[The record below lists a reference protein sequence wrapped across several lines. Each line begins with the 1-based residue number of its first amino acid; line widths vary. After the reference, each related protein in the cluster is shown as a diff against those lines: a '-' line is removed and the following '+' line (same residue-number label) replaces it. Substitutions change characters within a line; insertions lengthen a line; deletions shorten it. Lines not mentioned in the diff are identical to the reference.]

1 MSRCSQ
7 INLKS
12 LIVSVLIVAAPYT
25 AAEEILESSRN
36 YVVSKTRI
44 LLSPNQLGT
53 VKPEGQLGS
62 FYIVSKADLSPA
74 QLSEK
79 MQNSALTLME
89 AGPES
94 FAISDAS
101 VVVMTHDRTTLTQ
114 IFLDYGLTM
123 VHEFSAVS
131 GGVAQL
137 ATVTEAQVIV
147 ERLKTDRRVRAVQL
161 NLQTFDDSPQ

>member
-1 MSRCSQ
+1 
-7 INLKS
+7 
-12 LIVSVLIVAAPYT
+12 
-25 AAEEILESSRN
+25 
-36 YVVSKTRI
+36 
-44 LLSPNQLGT
+44 
-53 VKPEGQLGS
+53 
-62 FYIVSKADLSPA
+62 
-74 QLSEK
+74 
-79 MQNSALTLME
+79 ME

-114 IFLDYGLTM
+114 VFLDYGLTI

-137 ATVTEAQVIV
+137 ATVTEAEVIV
-147 ERLKTDRRVRAVQL
+147 ERLKIDRRVRAVQL